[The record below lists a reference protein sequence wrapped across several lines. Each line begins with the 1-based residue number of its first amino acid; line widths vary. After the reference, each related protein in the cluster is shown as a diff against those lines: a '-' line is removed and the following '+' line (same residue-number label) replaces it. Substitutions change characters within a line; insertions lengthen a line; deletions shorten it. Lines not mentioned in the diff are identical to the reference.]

1 MDMLTVDLSHDKSAK
16 PGDEVLLW
24 GQAWGHDL
32 PANEIADAAGTIP
45 YELFCRLTQRVPRFY
60 IQS

>member
-1 MDMLTVDLSHDKSAK
+1 
-16 PGDEVLLW
+16 VLLW

-32 PANEIADAAGTIP
+32 SANEIADAAGTIP